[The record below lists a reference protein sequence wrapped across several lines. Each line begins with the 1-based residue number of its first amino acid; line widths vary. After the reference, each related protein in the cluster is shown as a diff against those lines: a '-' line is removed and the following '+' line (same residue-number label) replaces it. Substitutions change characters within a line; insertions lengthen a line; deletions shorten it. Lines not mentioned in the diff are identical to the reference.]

1 MTIYRVAWAIFM
13 VLIVAPAFLLASA
26 TESHSISEVADGAYK
41 LLCDLHLPYIISGI
55 VAYPVAIVATLL
67 PSSSSLLPFL
77 GEMIWKGVGVTLL
90 AAAFLNIRP
99 PFYKKEGQE

>member
-1 MTIYRVAWAIFM
+1 MAIYRVVWAIFM

-26 TESHSISEVADGAYK
+26 TESHSLSETAHGAYR
-41 LLCDLHLPYIISGI
+41 LLSGLHMPDIISA
-55 VAYPVAIVATLL
+55 VAAYPIAIVATLL

-77 GEMIWKGVGVTLL
+77 GEMIWKGVGVILL
-90 AAAFLNIRP
+90 AAAFINIRP